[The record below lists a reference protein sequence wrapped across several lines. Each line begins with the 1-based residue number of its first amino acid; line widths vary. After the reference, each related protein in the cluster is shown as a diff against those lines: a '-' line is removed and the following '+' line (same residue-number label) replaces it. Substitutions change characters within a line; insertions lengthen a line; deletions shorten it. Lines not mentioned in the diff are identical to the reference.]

1 MHSPGEHGMSEEQ
14 EDRMAEVLEMVGQ
27 AMDQLDLAV
36 GKATRLP
43 IRERL
48 IVRDHILPP
57 RNHLRSAIHAL
68 RRGLEEHRAPMPRAE

>member
-1 MHSPGEHGMSEEQ
+1 MSEA
-14 EDRMAEVLEMVGQ
+14 EDRMADVLEMVRQ

-48 IVRDHILPP
+48 VIRDHILPP

-68 RRGLEEHRAPMPRAE
+68 DRKLGEHRAPAPRTE

>member
-1 MHSPGEHGMSEEQ
+1 MSESAD
-14 EDRMAEVLEMVGQ
+14 DRLSEVLEMVNQ

-48 IVRDHILPP
+48 LVRDHILPP

-68 RRGLEEHRAPMPRAE
+68 RRRVDEEQRAPAPRSE

>member
-1 MHSPGEHGMSEEQ
+1 MSEA
-14 EDRMAEVLEMVGQ
+14 EDRMAEVLEMVRQ

-48 IVRDHILPP
+48 VVRDHILPP

-68 RRGLEEHRAPMPRAE
+68 GRKLGEHRAPAPRTE

>member
-1 MHSPGEHGMSEEQ
+1 MSEAQ
-14 EDRMAEVLEMVGQ
+14 EDRMAEVLELVTQ

-48 IVRDHILPP
+48 TIRDHILPP

-68 RRGLEEHRAPMPRAE
+68 NRKLAESRPAAPRQE

>member
-1 MHSPGEHGMSEEQ
+1 MSDAP
-14 EDRMAEVLEMVGQ
+14 EDRMAEVLEMVSQ

-48 IVRDHILPP
+48 IIRDHILPP

-68 RRGLEEHRAPMPRAE
+68 TRKLDEHHAPVPRTE

>member
-1 MHSPGEHGMSEEQ
+1 MSEA
-14 EDRMAEVLEMVGQ
+14 EDRMAEVLEMVSQ

-57 RNHLRSAIHAL
+57 RNHLRGAIHAL
-68 RRGLEEHRAPMPRAE
+68 GRKLEETHAPVPRTE

>member
-1 MHSPGEHGMSEEQ
+1 MSEEQ
-14 EDRMAEVLEMVGQ
+14 EARMTEVLEMVSQ

-48 IVRDHILPP
+48 IIRDHILPP

-68 RRGLEEHRAPMPRAE
+68 NRRLDEQHVQAPRTE

>member
-1 MHSPGEHGMSEEQ
+1 MSEDQ
-14 EDRMAEVLEMVGQ
+14 EARMAEVLEMVNQ
-27 AMDQLDLAV
+27 AMDQLDQAV

-48 IVRDHILPP
+48 IIRDHILPP

-68 RRGLEEHRAPMPRAE
+68 GRRLDEHHAPVPRTE